1 MTDGPRI
8 IAKQPSARLLGLD
21 HLLKIRRNQLQF
33 YEDMRAAYGDVVRL
47 RLGPYRSHLLYHP
60 DHIEELL
67 TRKWFKFIRFKKLT
81 DVVRQW
87 NGDSLLLAE
96 GDEWRQRRRKVMPSF
111 QTKRLPD
118 YGAMA
123 VAETEKLCGTLSKAA
138 VDGELRIDTDA
149 TMARLT
155 LDIATRTLFGAQP
168 RSNGEEIEHAIQVL
182 SDTAFRESTSPS
194 TLPDWVPLPDKHRKK
209 WAMKVMD
216 DLVRGLVRER
226 IERGTHGDQRDLLTS
241 LIEQH
246 DGDFEDVRND
256 VMSLLIAGHETSGA
270 LLGWLFAC
278 LAQSSDWLAKLRHEI
293 ETVLGPQSPSAAD
306 IPNLPVLR
314 AVVDETLRLF
324 PPAYTLFLRQA
335 EEDVDLLG
343 IKLRKGDLVQIV
355 PFTTQR
361 DPRFFINPTTF
372 DPARFL
378 TNPTWPQY
386 AYLPFGAGPRVCIG
400 QNFGLMESCL
410 VVATVLQRMAPLATK
425 GFPNL
430 SAKFS
435 LRPLGGLPMTWKIIQ
450 KF

>member
-1 MTDGPRI
+1 MTNGPRI
-8 IAKQPSARLLGLD
+8 IARQPSARLLGLD
-21 HLLKIRRNQLQF
+21 HLLKIRSDQLRF
-33 YEDMRAAYGDVVRL
+33 YEDMRAAYGDVVLL
-47 RLGPYRSHLLYHP
+47 RLGPYRSHLLFHP

-67 TRKWFKFIRFKKLT
+67 TRKWSKFIRFQKLT

-118 YGAMA
+118 YGTMA
-123 VAETEKLCGTLSKAA
+123 VAETETLCATLAQTAA
-138 VDGELRIDTDA
+138 DGEVRIDTDA

-168 RSNGEEIEHAIQVL
+168 RANGEEIEHAIQIL
-182 SDTAFRESTSPS
+182 SDTAFRESTSPA
-194 TLPDWVPLPDKHRKK
+194 TMPDWVPLPDKNRKK

-226 IERGTHGDQRDLLTS
+226 MDRGTQGDQRDLLTS

-246 DGDFEDVRND
+246 DGDFEDIRND

-278 LAQSSDWLAKLRHEI
+278 LAQSPAWLAKLRHEI
-293 ETVLGPQSPSAAD
+293 ETVLGTRLPSAAD
-306 IPNLPVLR
+306 IANLSVLR

-335 EEDVDLLG
+335 DEDVDLLG
-343 IKLRKGDLVQIV
+343 SKLQKGDLVQIV

-361 DPRFFINPTTF
+361 DPRFFTNPTTF

-378 TNPTWPQY
+378 TDPTWPQY

-400 QNFGLMESCL
+400 QNFGLLESCL
-410 VVATVLQRMAPLATK
+410 VVATVLQRMVPLATQ
-425 GFPNL
+425 GFPAP

-435 LRPLGGLPMTWKIIQ
+435 LRPLGGLPMTWKIV
-450 KF
+450 

>member
-1 MTDGPRI
+1 M
-8 IAKQPSARLLGLD
+8 LGLD
-21 HLLKIRRNQLQF
+21 HLLKIRGDQLQF
-33 YEDMRAAYGDVVRL
+33 YEDMRATYGDVVRL
-47 RLGPYRSHLLYHP
+47 RLGPYRSHLLFHP
-60 DHIEELL
+60 DHIEEVL
-67 TRKWFKFIRFKKLT
+67 TRKWSKFIRFQKLT
-81 DVVRQW
+81 DVIRQW
-87 NGDSLLLAE
+87 NGNSLLLAE
-96 GDEWRQRRRKVMPSF
+96 GDEWRQRRRKVMPAF

-123 VAETEKLCGTLSKAA
+123 VSETEKLCETLGQAAVEGTL
-138 VDGELRIDTDA
+138 RFDTDA

-155 LDIATRTLFGAQP
+155 MDIATRTLFGAQP
-168 RSNGEEIEHAIQVL
+168 RSNGDEIEKAIQIL
-182 SDTAFRESTSPS
+182 SDTAFRESTSPAS
-194 TLPDWVPLPDKHRKK
+194 LPDWVPLPDKRRKT

-216 DLVRGLVRER
+216 DLVRELVRER
-226 IERGTHGDQRDLLTS
+226 IERGTQGDQRDLLAS

-246 DGDFEDVRND
+246 DGEFEEIRND

-270 LLGWLFAC
+270 LLSWLFAC
-278 LAQSSDWLAKLRHEI
+278 LAQSPAWLTKLRQEI
-293 ETVLGPQSPSAAD
+293 WDVLGPRMPSAAD
-306 IPNLPVLR
+306 IAELPVLR

-343 IKLRKGDLVQIV
+343 VKLRKGDLVQIV
-355 PFTTQR
+355 PYTTQR
-361 DPRFFINPTTF
+361 DPRFFINPTAF

-386 AYLPFGAGPRVCIG
+386 AFLPFGAGPRVCIG

-410 VVATVLQRMAPLATK
+410 VVATVLQRMVPLATQD
-425 GFPNL
+425 FPTP

-435 LRPLGGLPMTWKIIQ
+435 LRPFGGLPMTWKIIQ

>member
-1 MTDGPRI
+1 MTEASRI
-8 IAKQPSARLLGLD
+8 SARQPWPILFGLN
-21 HLLKIRRNQLQF
+21 HLLRIRSDQLRF
-33 YEDMRAAYGDVVRL
+33 YEDMRDTYGDVVRL
-47 RLGPYRSHLLYHP
+47 RLGPYRSHLLFHP
-60 DHIEELL
+60 NHIEELL
-67 TRKWFKFIRFKKLT
+67 TRKWSSFVRFRKLT

-96 GDEWRQRRRKVMPSF
+96 GDEWRQRRRKVMPAF

-123 VAETEKLCGTLSKAA
+123 VAETERLCESFSQAA
-138 VDGELRIDTDA
+138 QNGQVRIDTDV

-155 LDIATRTLFGAQP
+155 LDIATCTLFGAQP
-168 RSNGEEIEHAIQVL
+168 RANGKEIERAIQIL
-182 SDTAFRESTSPS
+182 SDTAFRESTSPA
-194 TLPDWVPLPDKHRKK
+194 TLPDWVPVPAKHRKM
-209 WAMKVMD
+209 WAMQVMD
-216 DLVRGLVRER
+216 DLVRGLVHER
-226 IERGTHGDQRDLLTS
+226 IVRGAQGDQRDLLTS

-246 DGDFEDVRND
+246 EGDVEEIRND

-278 LAQSSDWLAKLRHEI
+278 LAQAPEWLAKLQTEI
-293 ETVLGPQSPSAAD
+293 SDVLGSRPPSAAD
-306 IPNLPVLR
+306 IVRLPVLR

-355 PFTTQR
+355 PYTTQR
-361 DPRFFINPTTF
+361 DVRFFTNPTVF

-378 TNPTWPQY
+378 TTPSWPPY

-410 VVATVLQRMAPLATK
+410 VVATLLQRMVPLAM
-425 GFPNL
+425 GGLPDP

-435 LRPLGGLPMTWKIIQ
+435 LRPRGGLLMTWQIIQ